1 MTDTAQLNEALAANY
16 LLVDLEV
23 RSWSAKRTD
32 REATAEVI
40 SSHAASSDS
49 GKFVKYLF
57 AGADA
62 ELTEVNKRASDI
74 RQFVYMNTLP
84 WSGNVEG
91 AKRGPRLLPATKSIE
106 FLRDLNVIKRE
117 YDNAVAGLAAVWD
130 VRKAEAMAK
139 LNTLAK
145 TEDYPDAAS
154 IVGLF
159 GVSVNLLPVPS
170 QADFSRVNVPSAL
183 AEALG
188 QRHAAAAIVHVD
200 VALGEMRT
208 RTLECIQ
215 RMATQ
220 LGKAGAGEKT
230 RLYDS
235 LVTNLQSITG
245 LMRSMNV
252 GQKPEINELAD
263 RIDQELCAQP
273 VEAFRNS
280 PQKAAEIAAK
290 AVEIATAADVEDLWK
305 AL

>member
-1 MTDTAQLNEALAANY
+1 MLDTAQLNEALAANY
-16 LLVDLEV
+16 MLVDLEL

-32 REATAEVI
+32 KDATNEVI
-40 SSHAASSDS
+40 NNHAASKDS

-62 ELTEVNKRASDI
+62 ELTEVGKRASDI
-74 RQFVYMNTLP
+74 RQFVYSRTLP
-84 WSGNVEG
+84 WSGNVDG
-91 AKRGPRLLPATKSIE
+91 AKRGPRLLPATQSIE
-106 FLRDLNVIKRE
+106 FLRELNVIKKE
-117 YDNAVAGLAAVWD
+117 YDDAVAKLAAVWD

-145 TEDYPDAAS
+145 TEDYPDSAS
-154 IVGLF
+154 IVSLF

-170 QADFSRVNVPSAL
+170 QADFARVNVPSAL

-188 QRHAAAAIVHVD
+188 QRHAQAAIVHVD
-200 VALGEMRT
+200 NALGEMRE

-252 GQKPEINELAD
+252 SQKPEITELAD
-263 RIDQELCAQP
+263 RIDNELCSQP

-280 PQKAAEIAAK
+280 PEKAKEIAAK
-290 AVEIATAADVEDLWK
+290 AVSIAEAADVEAIWK